1 MAVVKAIPSE
11 GVNELSRKN
20 RLSFWRK
27 VRGLS
32 QSDLAHLIGVTYVTI
47 SNWERGETLPT
58 KDQVDR
64 AAKILRVKARDLYPL
79 EPF

>member
-1 MAVVKAIPSE
+1 M
-11 GVNELSRKN
+11 SRKN

-32 QSDLAHLIGVTYVTI
+32 QSDLAQLIGVTYVTI
-47 SNWERGETLPT
+47 SNWERDETLPT
-58 KDQVDR
+58 KNQVDR
-64 AAKILRVKARDLYPL
+64 VAKILRVKARDLYPF